1 MGQLGSKNLA
11 SFGVDRQVQFPPSP
25 SLRWLSQVSDM
36 NPETRAIDEQM
47 DRLIVPHS
55 TKSNVIELLETPR
68 QSGMIRDREIQFE
81 QLGQGTQE
89 PFGLPER
96 KVEDYAEGE
105 PCLNRYVRVGALAA
119 RLSAGWLPPGFD
131 RIF

>member
-1 MGQLGSKNLA
+1 
-11 SFGVDRQVQFPPSP
+11 
-25 SLRWLSQVSDM
+25 M

-47 DRLIVPHS
+47 DRLIVLHS
-55 TKSNVIELLETPR
+55 TKSNVIELLESPGER
-68 QSGMIRDREIQFE
+68 CVIRDGEVQLE

-105 PCLNRYVRVGALAA
+105 RCLNRYVRVGALAA

-131 RIF
+131 CIF